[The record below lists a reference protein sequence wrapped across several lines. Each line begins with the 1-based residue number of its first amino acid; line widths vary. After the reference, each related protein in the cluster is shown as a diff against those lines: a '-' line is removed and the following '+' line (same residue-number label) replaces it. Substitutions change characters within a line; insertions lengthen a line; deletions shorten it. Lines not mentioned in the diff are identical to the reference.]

1 MSQPPVVLGLDFGGT
16 KFAMMVCEPN
26 GERLA
31 SSTVAAV
38 GELGARASFDRGIEA
53 ARALLAG
60 AAAGRQLA
68 AVGVSTFGIPFDDRV
83 ELAPAI
89 SGWDRLAF
97 GRELRDAF
105 PGAQIAMATDAKA
118 AAQAEVRWGAL
129 AGCDPAVYLNL
140 GTGLSAAIVAGGQVL
155 NGKNGA
161 AGEIGYNLRGP
172 QDVGVPL
179 AARVPLEDMI
189 SGQALAR
196 RAASHHAHGQPVPA
210 GEVFEASRDDVDLD
224 RLVTDFVNELAFH
237 VVNLAICVNPVR
249 IAVGGGMVRS
259 WDRLRPGLQ
268 HALSAGV
275 PFPPE
280 LVAARFPHDAPLIG
294 AVALAVDAAHTGA
307 AAQPGADGGDPVTF
321 PPITISE
328 GLPS

>member
-1 MSQPPVVLGLDFGGT
+1 VSQSPVVLGLDFGGT
-16 KFAMMVCEPN
+16 KIAMMVCEPN

-53 ARALLAG
+53 ARALLAD
-60 AAAGRQLA
+60 AAGGRGLA

-89 SGWDRLAF
+89 DGWDQLAF
-97 GRELRDAF
+97 GRELRAAF
-105 PGAQIAMATDAKA
+105 PGTRGIMATDAKA
-118 AAQAEVRWGAL
+118 AAQAEVRWGVL
-129 AGCDPAVYLNL
+129 ADCDPAVYLNL
-140 GTGLSAAIVAGGQVL
+140 GTGLSAAIMAGGQVL
-155 NGKNGA
+155 NGRNGA
-161 AGEIGYNLRGP
+161 AGEIGYNLREV

-259 WDRLRPGLQ
+259 WDRLRPGLE

-280 LVAARFPHDAPLIG
+280 LVAAKFPSDAPLIG

>member
-1 MSQPPVVLGLDFGGT
+1 
-16 KFAMMVCEPN
+16 MV
-26 GERLA
+26 
-31 SSTVAAV
+31 
-38 GELGARASFDRGIEA
+38 
-53 ARALLAG
+53 
-60 AAAGRQLA
+60 
-68 AVGVSTFGIPFDDRV
+68 
-83 ELAPAI
+83 
-89 SGWDRLAF
+89 
-97 GRELRDAF
+97 
-105 PGAQIAMATDAKA
+105 TDAKA

-129 AGCDPAVYLNL
+129 ADCDPAVYLNL

-155 NGKNGA
+155 NGRNGA
-161 AGEIGYNLRGP
+161 AGEIGYNLRGV

-259 WDRLRPGLQ
+259 WDRLRPGLE

-280 LVAARFPHDAPLIG
+280 LVAARFPYDAPLIG
-294 AVALAVDAAHTGA
+294 AVALAVDAAHAGA
-307 AAQPGADGGDPVTF
+307 GAPAGAEGGDPVTF